1 MPVFAADFRNE
12 AERLLDLPIA
22 ARVNRLGGYGPCGEA
37 IYEAHP
43 DGCPSVLMTTAGA
56 AKATFMTNG
65 SIAFEVQLASGM
77 TAHVL
82 SGHFDITE
90 KRETGVPS
98 NSLWLRL
105 DGGRAP
111 AIAGL
116 INPSDGSGCEAKA
129 IRVIK
134 RGDPGR
140 AMWFCAD
147 YAPRP
152 GVAFRSAVKFQLVP
166 TPVGPALLRLLY
178 LRNTGRQPLT
188 GDLWSFFNLHGTQ
201 RFVYNKE
208 IWYDAGMP
216 LTPRETLVSAPVP
229 YTDIVQPKRVS
240 SALGRGLRAGEATCD
255 YTAFIGDSAGG
266 VRLPRAVR
274 AGRLASGAG
283 AQLNRFSIAT
293 IAANRFGLR
302 LAPGQSTQLLQELLY
317 VSDPALCAHFRAR
330 SGCPRP
336 DYASVAKAFTAAATE
351 LVRRTPDVVRT
362 LAASTRAAAKA
373 PPPAFAIELPRQPV
387 MTEYARSLW
396 TGVTE
401 LYENCRAHGA
411 TMAQG
416 IELGTRDRAQDMWPK
431 MKENPGRVRADLVH
445 ALGFMYVTVA
455 DDHRWSTPLTRTE
468 KLHGMFPRQYPSRW
482 DDRTVEVP
490 NDNRPYNDGAVWLVD
505 ALNLYVRETGDVGI
519 LAEPVTT
526 VRLTLP
532 DAPERSGL
540 VGGVKRQRV
549 AGAVV
554 EIFRAYGR
562 QVADSPYGLVQAMY
576 GDWCDP
582 IDMFGTS
589 VVGDAATR
597 AMGRGAQVRLSAH
610 VFVALVETIDL
621 LESPRAAAA
630 GKDAAG
636 ALDDLRRLADTIRR
650 NALAWGWE
658 DGARAGFV
666 NLIHE
671 LRADGSRP
679 RYARGERGYT
689 LGSWSGSDF
698 DGARRRDVTVQAYG
712 LRMLEAERSYLA
724 PVPDAVG
731 KVAAL
736 VNTCDQWLFA
746 PKLGLRLM
754 HPPIAN
760 DALAQRLVGRMGI
773 VPAGCAENGEYHHG
787 QMMMHRFRLLTPGQ
801 TDHAWAQFKPI
812 VSAMRDASLAGPF
825 DMPSTSYASDASD
838 PHFGKGMYFGL
849 SGSTDW
855 IVEFFQHIAG
865 LELALHDA
873 RRPALR
879 VTPRLPAELGG
890 ELTLRRL
897 IHVAQPQGGYRQV
910 PLTLRL
916 RPARAGETPGVTIN
930 GRPSPAAEVATLDGF
945 KRLEVVLTHRPAGRK
960 RTLDQRLRGNVGTD
974 RHGTV
979 KEQQNDG

>member
-1 MPVFAADFRNE
+1 MPDAAAAFRNE
-12 AERLLDLPIA
+12 AECLLDLPVA
-22 ARVNRLGGYGPCGEA
+22 ARVNRLGGYGPCGEV

-43 DGCPSVLMTTAGA
+43 HGCPSVLVTTAGA
-56 AKATFMTNG
+56 AKATFMSNG
-65 SIAFEVQLASGM
+65 SIAFEVRLANGLD
-77 TAHVL
+77 AQVL
-82 SGHFDITE
+82 SGHFDVTE

-98 NSLWLRL
+98 NNLWLRL
-105 DGGRAP
+105 EGGRVP

-116 INPSDGSGCEAKA
+116 INSADGSGCAAGA

-140 AMWFCAD
+140 DMWFCAD

-152 GVAFRSAVKFQLVP
+152 GVAFRSAVKFQLVA
-166 TPVGPALLRLLY
+166 TSAGPALLRLLY
-178 LRNTGRQPLT
+178 LRNTGRQPLN

-208 IWYDAGMP
+208 IWYDAGLP
-216 LTPRETLVSAPVP
+216 LTPRETLASAPVP

-240 SALGRGLRAGEATCD
+240 SALGRGLRDGEATCD
-255 YTAFIGDSAGG
+255 YTAFVGDSACG

-274 AGRLASGAG
+274 EGRLAPGAG
-283 AQLNRFSIAT
+283 VRLNRFSIAT
-293 IAANRFGLR
+293 IAANRFALR
-302 LAPGQSTQLLQELLY
+302 LAPGRSTHLVQELLY
-317 VSDPALCAHFRAR
+317 VSDPALCARFRAR

-336 DYASVAKAFTAAATE
+336 DYPRVAKAFAAAAAD
-351 LVRRTPDVVRT
+351 LVRRTPDVACT
-362 LAASTRAAAKA
+362 LAASARVAVTA

-387 MTEYARSLW
+387 MTAYAQSLW
-396 TGVTE
+396 TGVPE

-411 TMAQG
+411 KMAQG

-431 MKENPGRVRADLVH
+431 MKEDPGRVRADLVH

-455 DDHRWSTPLTRTE
+455 DDHRWSAPLTRIE
-468 KLHGMFPRQYPSRW
+468 KLHGLFPRQYPSRW
-482 DDRTVEVP
+482 DDRTVEVS

-505 ALNLYVRETGDVGI
+505 ALNLYVRETGDAGI

-540 VGGVKRQRV
+540 VGGAKQQRV
-549 AGAVV
+549 AEALV

-597 AMGRGAQVRLSAH
+597 GMGRGVQVRLSAH
-610 VFVALVETIDL
+610 VFLALVETLDL
-621 LESPRAAAA
+621 FESPRAAAMA
-630 GKDAAG
+630 GEVATG
-636 ALDDLRRLADTIRR
+636 ALDDLRRLADTIRC

-658 DGARAGFV
+658 EGAHAGFV

-671 LRADGSRP
+671 WRADGSRP
-679 RYARGERGYT
+679 DYARGGRGYT

-712 LRMLEAERSYLA
+712 LRMLQVERSYLA
-724 PVPDAVG
+724 PVPDAAG

-736 VNTCDQWLFA
+736 VNTCDRFLFA

-754 HPPIAN
+754 HPPVAN

-801 TDHAWAQFKPI
+801 VDRAWAQFKPI

-825 DMPSTSYASDASD
+825 DMPSTSYASDAAD

-855 IVEFFQHIAG
+855 IVEFFQHLAG
-865 LELALHDA
+865 VELALHDE
-873 RRPALR
+873 RQPAIR
-879 VTPRLPAELGG
+879 IAPRLPVELGG

-897 IHVAQPQGGYRQV
+897 IHVARPKGGYRQV

-916 RPARAGETPGVTIN
+916 RPARAGETPGVTLN
-930 GRPSPAAEVATLDGF
+930 GRPSPVAEVATLDGVE
-945 KRLEVVLTHRPAGRK
+945 RLEIVLTQRPVGRP
-960 RTLDQRLRGNVGTD
+960 R
-974 RHGTV
+974 
-979 KEQQNDG
+979 